1 MNYQHD
7 TPWFEVQS
15 SSHVL
20 AHESHVD
27 LVYEPIP
34 NEGQYEGDLYSRIL
48 KDLDALPTR
57 G

>member
-48 KDLDALPTR
+48 KDLDAPPTR